1 MLGLVGLALCYVLLS
16 LNRFGLL
23 VGVCLDELS
32 SLLFFSALVVWFA
45 QLSSSLAMAVL
56 YSAFLLMKYMSRH
69 VLKKI

>member
-1 MLGLVGLALCYVLLS
+1 MLDLVGLALCYVWLS
-16 LNRFGLL
+16 LIWFGLL

-45 QLSSSLAMAVL
+45 RLSSSLAMAML

-69 VLKKI
+69 ILKKI